1 MTGRATQPPQ
11 EAAGSRDGVAV
22 RARDLTRT
30 VRGGT
35 AILRGVSLDVR
46 PGELLAI
53 VGGSGAGKT
62 TLLEALAGVRP
73 ADAGTVAYGGVPL
86 YPNLADLRGALGYVP
101 QDDIIHLDL
110 PLARTLRYAARLRLA
125 PETTDA
131 EIGLAVQEVLAALD
145 LSAHAEVRV
154 GALSGGQ
161 RKRAS
166 IAVELLTRPR
176 VFFLDEPTSGLDPAT
191 AAGLLR
197 VLRRLAESG
206 TTVVFTTHAI
216 QDLARVDRVAFL
228 ARGGTL
234 AFAGTVAEAL
244 AHFGVDEVDEV
255 YERLAA
261 EPAAVVPAAAG
272 PAPTGP
278 GRAAAPPPEDRRA
291 RRQPG
296 AVRQWTVLTRRT
308 LETLVRSRLTMAIML
323 GSPVMIVAMFAVLFR
338 PGAFDFADPSPSAIV
353 MIIFWVTFGAFFFG
367 LTYGLLQICTERAIV
382 RREHLVGLRLGS
394 YLLSKVAVLLPFLIG
409 VVVLMLAVLRGLD
422 RMPPADLGTY
432 ASVAVTLTLVA
443 TAGLTMGL
451 LTSAAVRDPS
461 QATLALPML
470 CFPAV
475 LFSGAILPV
484 HVMAGVGA
492 AISLVVP
499 DRWAF
504 EAVGRDLGVR
514 TLLEEGGSPLGPP
527 LVATYGDAGSAATP
541 VYWAILAAFAL
552 AFLLATWP
560 VLRRSCRRDER

>member
-1 MTGRATQPPQ
+1 MTGRATP
-11 EAAGSRDGVAV
+11 EAQDPRRPVPGARAGVRVEARGVV
-22 RARDLTRT
+22 RT
-30 VRGGT
+30 VRGG
-35 AILRGVSLDVR
+35 ASILDRVSLDVR

-73 ADAGTVAYGGVPL
+73 PDAGSVTYDGARLDDDPAGV
-86 YPNLADLRGALGYVP
+86 RTMLGYVP

-110 PLARTLRYAARLRLA
+110 PLARTLRYAARLRL
-125 PETTDA
+125 PEDTTRA
-131 EIGLAVQEVLAALD
+131 EIDAAVDGALAALD
-145 LSAHAEVRV
+145 LSARADVRV

-191 AAGLLR
+191 SADLLR
-197 VLRRLAESG
+197 VLRRLADGG
-206 TTVVFTTHAI
+206 TTVIFTTHAI

-234 AFAGTVAEAL
+234 AFAGTVDEAL
-244 AHFGVDEVDEV
+244 GHFGVDAVEEV

-261 EPAAVVPAAAG
+261 APAAPATRPGPERPAGTPAAAEG
-272 PAPTGP
+272 H
-278 GRAAAPPPEDRRA
+278 DA
-291 RRQPG
+291 RRRPG
-296 AVRQWTVLTRRT
+296 ALRQFAVLTQRT
-308 LETLVRSRLTMAIML
+308 LETLVRSKLTLAILL

-338 PGAFDFADPSPSAIV
+338 PGAFDPARPSPSAIV
-353 MIIFWVTFGAFFFG
+353 MIVFWVTFGAFFFG
-367 LTYGLLQICTERAIV
+367 LTYGLLQICTERPIV
-382 RREHLVGLRLGS
+382 RREHLVGLRLS
-394 YLLSKVAVLLPFLIG
+394 AYLASKVAVLLPFLVV
-409 VVVLMLAVLRGLD
+409 VVVLMLGVLRALE
-422 RMPPADLGTY
+422 RLPAADLATY
-432 ASVAVTLTLVA
+432 GSAGVTLTLVA

-451 LTSAAVRDPS
+451 LTSAAVGNPS

-484 HVMAGVGA
+484 HVMAGAGA
-492 AISLVVP
+492 AISVLVP

-504 EAVGRDLGVR
+504 EALGRDLEVR
-514 TLLEEGGSPLGPP
+514 ELLLGGGSPLGPP
-527 LVATYGDAGSAATP
+527 LVATYGDAGTAATP
-541 VYWAILAAFAL
+541 VYWAILAAFAVV
-552 AFLLATWP
+552 FLVAAGP
-560 VLRRSCRRDER
+560 VLARSLRRDAR

>member
-1 MTGRATQPPQ
+1 MQPPQ
-11 EAAGSRDGVAV
+11 EAAGARDGVGV

-30 VRGGT
+30 VRGGP
-35 AILRGVSLDVR
+35 ILRGVSLDVR

-73 ADAGTVAYGGVPL
+73 ADAGTVEYGGVPL
-86 YPNLADLRGALGYVP
+86 YRNLAGLRGALGYVP

-131 EIGLAVQEVLAALD
+131 EIGAAVREVLAALD
-145 LSAHAEVRV
+145 LSAHADVRV

-166 IAVELLTRPR
+166 IAVELLMRPR

-191 AAGLLR
+191 SAELLR
-197 VLRRLAESG
+197 VLRRLAASG
-206 TTVVFTTHAI
+206 TTVIFTTHAI
-216 QDLARVDRVAFL
+216 QDLSRVDRVAFL
-228 ARGGTL
+228 ARGGSL

-244 AHFGVDEVDEV
+244 AHFGVNEVDEV

-261 EPAAVVPAAAG
+261 EPAAAVPTAG
-272 PAPTGP
+272 SAVTGP
-278 GRAAAPPPEDRRA
+278 SGGATAPPEVPSP

-296 AVRQWTVLTRRT
+296 AVRQWAVLTRRT

-382 RREHLVGLRLGS
+382 RREHLVGLRLGA
-394 YLLSKVAVLLPFLIG
+394 YLLSKVAVLLPFLVG

-422 RMPPADLGTY
+422 RMPAADLGTY

-484 HVMAGVGA
+484 HVMAGIGA
-492 AISLVVP
+492 AISLLVP

-527 LVATYGDAGSAATP
+527 LVATYGDAGSQATP

-552 AFLLATWP
+552 AFLLAAWP
-560 VLRRSCRRDER
+560 VLRRSCLRDER